1 MTAVSRVTRS
11 TTRKAIAE
19 AQTKLSASSAKL
31 TSKQTAGPL
40 EDEERRPRKK
50 RSKARVGASSQD
62 DGQSLKTASQ
72 DPTRPFVLSE
82 AQAHLAAL
90 DDRFSLLFGRLP
102 CGPFDNLS
110 KSSIDQVAEPFRNL
124 CCSILGQQVS
134 CLAARSITYKF
145 IKLFQPELPPKLE
158 PNTRPSE
165 FQFPSPSDVLHT
177 PVLTLRTAGLS
188 QRKAEYIHDL
198 AQRFVDRRLDPQAL
212 LTMEPRMVVNELC
225 KVRGIGRWT
234 AEMFLIFCVKHPDI
248 LPHADLAIQKGILRW
263 YTTALLPLKAEEG
276 RGSKKEAEEGNAG
289 LSTPPIPV
297 GCPLSRQE
305 LSRRLTKPLKPGLF
319 LTPLEM
325 EQLTEQWKPY
335 RSLPVC
341 YMWSLTGF
349 IPEC

>member
-19 AQTKLSASSAKL
+19 AQTKLSASSARL

-145 IKLFQPELPPKLE
+145 IKLYSCARQITVQNRLGCMGQGRGWVGGPNLQMMIFLE
-158 PNTRPSE
+158 VSDCAGLSLAPREAGSSCRNSGSAYN
-165 FQFPSPSDVLHT
+165 SPVTISHHT
-177 PVLTLRTAGLS
+177 PVTISHHT
-188 QRKAEYIHDL
+188 
-198 AQRFVDRRLDPQAL
+198 
-212 LTMEPRMVVNELC
+212 
-225 KVRGIGRWT
+225 
-234 AEMFLIFCVKHPDI
+234 
-248 LPHADLAIQKGILRW
+248 
-263 YTTALLPLKAEEG
+263 
-276 RGSKKEAEEGNAG
+276 
-289 LSTPPIPV
+289 
-297 GCPLSRQE
+297 
-305 LSRRLTKPLKPGLF
+305 
-319 LTPLEM
+319 
-325 EQLTEQWKPY
+325 
-335 RSLPVC
+335 
-341 YMWSLTGF
+341 
-349 IPEC
+349 